1 MSTQMKAPVNAH
13 RTGFCACGKYH
24 NPAELGLLNGADQPD
39 IESALAARVE
49 DALLVGAFP
58 DARVRRRFL
67 KTVGSTTA
75 LGVLASLLPLDAL
88 KAIAAEASGA
98 PEKKQ
103 INVGFL
109 PITCATPLIMA
120 EHMGLYAKNGLNV
133 TLVKT
138 PGINLLRD
146 KLINGELD
154 CCEQVMPVPITV
166 TMGIGSLADPTSV
179 MTIQNQHG
187 NSFVLA
193 MKHKDNRDP
202 KNWKGFKFA
211 VPFEQSH
218 QALML
223 RYYVAE
229 AGLDPDRDIQ
239 FRVVPPS
246 EYVSNLRTG
255 NVDGFFGGEP
265 GGQRAVYEG
274 AGFIHLLSRDLWP
287 GHPCCAFIARNAWIK
302 ENPNTFLAVYRAV
315 VAASVH
321 VSQAKN
327 RAEIAKVLAPANYLN
342 APEEVIE
349 QVISGKFADGLGN
362 IRTVPDRIIFDP
374 FPHYSMAI
382 WLMTQLKRWGYIK
395 GDVNYK
401 QIAEQVMLASDARQ
415 RYAELGLKAPD
426 PYRKETIMGKTF
438 DPARPDEYLN
448 SFAIKRV

>member
-1 MSTQMKAPVNAH
+1 MNTDMKTPANAH
-13 RTGFCACGKYH
+13 RVGLCSCGKRH
-24 NPAELGLLNGADQPD
+24 DPAELGLLNGADQPD
-39 IESALAARVE
+39 VESALAARVE

-67 KTVGSTTA
+67 KTVGSATA

-88 KAIAAEASGA
+88 KAIAAEARGV
-98 PEKKQ
+98 PEKKR

-109 PITCATPLIMA
+109 PITCASPLIMA
-120 EHMGLYAKNGLNV
+120 EHMGLYAKNGLEV

-166 TMGIGSLADPTSV
+166 SMGVGSLADPTSV

-193 MKHKDNRDP
+193 MKHKNNRDP

-211 VPFEQSH
+211 VPFEHSH

-223 RYYVAE
+223 RYYLAE
-229 AGLDPDRDIQ
+229 AGLDPDRDVQ

-274 AGFIHLLSRDLWP
+274 AGFIHLLSSDLWP

-302 ENPNTFLAVYRAV
+302 QNPNTFLAVYRAV
-315 VAASVH
+315 VASSVH
-321 VSQAKN
+321 ISQAKN
-327 RAEIAKVLAPANYLN
+327 RGEISKVLASPNYLN
-342 APEEVIE
+342 APEAVIE

-362 IRTVPDRIIFDP
+362 VRTVPDRIIFDP

-382 WLMTQLKRWGYIK
+382 WLMTQLKRWGYLK

-401 QIAEQVMLASDARQ
+401 QIAEQVMLVSEARE

-426 PYRKETIMGKTF
+426 PYRKETIMGRTF

>member
-1 MSTQMKAPVNAH
+1 MSTRTKTPHDAH
-13 RTGFCACGKYH
+13 RAGLCSCGKRH
-24 NPAELGLLNGADQPD
+24 EPSELGLLNGADQPD
-39 IESALAARVE
+39 LESALAARVE

-67 KTVGSTTA
+67 KTVGSATA

-88 KAIAAEASGA
+88 KAIAAEARGV
-98 PEKKQ
+98 PEKKR

-109 PITCATPLIMA
+109 PITCASPLIMA
-120 EHMGLYAKNGLNV
+120 EHMGLYAKNGLEV
-133 TLVKT
+133 ALVKT

-166 TMGIGSLADPTSV
+166 SMGAGSLTDPTSV

-193 MKHKDNRDP
+193 MKHKNNRDP

-223 RYYVAE
+223 RYYLAE
-229 AGLDPDRDIQ
+229 AGLDPDRDVQ

-274 AGFIHLLSRDLWP
+274 AGFIHLLSSELWP

-302 ENPNTFLAVYRAV
+302 QNPNTFLAVYRAV
-315 VAASVH
+315 VASSVH
-321 VSQAKN
+321 ISQARN
-327 RAEIAKVLAPANYLN
+327 RGEISKVLASPNYLN
-342 APEEVIE
+342 APEAVIE

-362 IRTVPDRIIFDP
+362 VRTVPDRVIFDP

-382 WLMTQLKRWGYIK
+382 WLMTQLKRWGYLK

-401 QIAEQVMLASDARQ
+401 QIAEQVMLVSEARE

-426 PYRKETIMGKTF
+426 PYRKETIMGRTF

>member
-88 KAIAAEASGA
+88 KVIAAEASGA

-426 PYRKETIMGKTF
+426 PKPQR
-438 DPARPDEYLN
+438 ARPPI
-448 SFAIKRV
+448 AMARVGATPVIARPHT